1 MPSIAYGSH
10 SSNPKIIAFHRSWVI
25 CGWLFH
31 CKFLSFLWN
40 VLGWWFGGSPVI
52 KATKSKFDGG
62 RVPLY
67 TLSQNN
73 WSFSCKVPL
82 CYWALAMLCKKAWK
96 LNMIWH
102 VYFFGGGWPKTK
114 VVTETALRRVVGR
127 LLKYIWY
134 IYIHLFIYIDIIYLK
149 PQNQSNSSVW
159 WNTVWTHYVK
169 TLSKPH
175 WAFCPI
181 WL

>member
-1 MPSIAYGSH
+1 MVDFFIANFSRFSGMFWAGDLEGHQWSRQQ
-10 SSNPKIIAFHRSWVI
+10 SRNSMVDE
-25 CGWLFH
+25 FH
-31 CKFLSFLWN
+31 CTRYLRITGPLVVRFRC
-40 VLGWWFGGSPVI
+40 
-52 KATKSKFDGG
+52 ATE
-62 RVPLY
+62 PL
-67 TLSQNN
+67 LCFAKKHEN
-73 WSFSCKVPL
+73 WTWYDMF
-82 CYWALAMLCKKAWK
+82 
-96 LNMIWH
+96 I
-102 VYFFGGGWPKTK
+102 FFGGGWPKTK